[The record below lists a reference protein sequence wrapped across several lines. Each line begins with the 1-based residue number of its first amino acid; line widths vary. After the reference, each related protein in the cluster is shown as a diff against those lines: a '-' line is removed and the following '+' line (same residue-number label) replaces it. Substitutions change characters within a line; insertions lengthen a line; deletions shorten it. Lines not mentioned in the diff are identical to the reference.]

1 MRHNNVDPMHV
12 HKSIMHQIRL
22 ISPSTTNDTFPS
34 SDFGH
39 MLSVGSIYF
48 DDRFCARKK
57 WDSGW
62 WVGIVMICRDMV
74 AVLAGCIRALVSTG
88 TKWAQKT
95 FLS

>member
-1 MRHNNVDPMHV
+1 MRHNNVDPMRV

-48 DDRFCARKK
+48 EDI
-57 WDSGW
+57 
-62 WVGIVMICRDMV
+62 GIV
-74 AVLAGCIRALVSTG
+74 LAKSGIVG
-88 TKWAQKT
+88 GGWA
-95 FLS
+95 